1 MEGMAAMRHVRAAA
15 ALQNVV
21 ISVALGIAAAP
32 GAASARELRVGVDVP
47 DLPAALAAAQ
57 DGDSIALGGRT
68 HHGGVRIERAVT
80 LRGPGTIDGGG
91 KGHVVEV
98 HAAGARL
105 VDLAVVDS
113 GDDLMRSDACVWFG
127 PKARG
132 AAASG
137 LRLERC
143 TFGLYVHETHG
154 VAIERCTVRGSEKG
168 LRSARGNGIHLF
180 DAEDTRVLDNII
192 TGGRDGIYIS
202 ATEHSTIAGNRMRHT
217 RFGVHYMFSLHNVL
231 RGNIAEDN
239 VTGYAIMESHHID
252 VIGNVAR
259 RNSDHGILFR
269 DAVDS
274 EIAHNLTEQ
283 NGEGMFFFSSVDN
296 RVHHNRVLHNGVGA
310 KVWAGSDRN
319 EVAHNAFVGNRR
331 QIFYVASSDLRWG
344 AGGVGNH
351 WGDYLGWDQDGDGV
365 GDRPY
370 RVDSFVAHLLYRFP
384 QAGLLVRSPALEL
397 LAMLSDKMPLWQVKT
412 VIDERPLARPPA
424 VAALNPQGGG

>member
-1 MEGMAAMRHVRAAA
+1 MKHTSTIAIALLAAA
-15 ALQNVV
+15 TL
-21 ISVALGIAAAP
+21 LPMPAAA
-32 GAASARELRVGVDVP
+32 RTIRVGVDAP
-47 DLPAALAAAQ
+47 DLPAALAASA
-57 DGDSIALGGRT
+57 DGDTVELGGQT

-105 VDLAVVDS
+105 VDLAAVGS
-113 GDDLMRSDACVWFG
+113 GSDLMRSDACVWFG

-132 AAASG
+132 SAASG

-154 VAIERCTVRGSEKG
+154 VRIERCSVRGSETG

-180 DAEDTRVLDNII
+180 DAEDTHVLDNVV
-192 TGGRDGIYIS
+192 TGGRDGIYVS
-202 ATEHSTIAGNRMRHT
+202 ATEHSTIAGNRMSRT

-231 RGNIAEDN
+231 RGNVAEDN
-239 VTGYAIMESHHID
+239 VTGFAIMESHHID
-252 VIGNVAR
+252 VVGNQAL

-269 DAVDS
+269 DATDS
-274 EIAHNLTEQ
+274 EIAHNLAEF
-283 NGEGMFFFSSVDN
+283 NGEGLFFFSSVDN

-344 AGGVGNH
+344 VGGVGNH

-412 VIDERPLARPPA
+412 VIDERPLARPPE
-424 VAALNPQGGG
+424 VAALDPAGGG

>member
-1 MEGMAAMRHVRAAA
+1 MKHASTIAIVLLAALTLLPAPAAA
-15 ALQNVV
+15 RT
-21 ISVALGIAAAP
+21 I
-32 GAASARELRVGVDVP
+32 RVGVDAQ
-47 DLPAALAAAQ
+47 DLPAALALAV
-57 DGDSIALGGRT
+57 DGDTVALGGRT
-68 HHGGVRIERAVT
+68 HHGGVRLERAVT

-98 HAAGARL
+98 HAAGVRL
-105 VDLAVVDS
+105 VDLAVVGS
-113 GDDLMRSDACVWFG
+113 GADLMRSDACVWFG

-132 AAASG
+132 SAASA

-154 VAIERCTVRGSEKG
+154 VRIERCSVRGSETG

-180 DAEDTRVLDNII
+180 DAEDTHVLDNVV
-192 TGGRDGIYIS
+192 TGGRDGIYVS
-202 ATEHSTIAGNRMRHT
+202 ATEHSTIARNRMSRT

-231 RGNIAEDN
+231 RGNVAEDN
-239 VTGYAIMESHHID
+239 VTGFAIMESHHID
-252 VIGNVAR
+252 VVGNQAL

-269 DAVDS
+269 DATDS
-274 EIAHNLTEQ
+274 EIAHNLAEF
-283 NGEGMFFFSSVDN
+283 NGEGLFFFSSVDN

-344 AGGVGNH
+344 TGGVGNH

-424 VAALNPQGGG
+424 VAALEPTGGG